1 MLNKKLT
8 KEQYE
13 ALQQYERNLKNAASK
28 SFVHMSGEDF
38 EKVAKIYADVFGET
52 LTKSQMG
59 CNTCRLNALRKL
71 GELYVAYERHEEPK
85 VPKKAGRPRKLERDA
100 DEAIN

>member
-1 MLNKKLT
+1 MLYKKLT

-13 ALQQYERNLKNAASK
+13 ALKPYEKNLKNAASK
-28 SFVHMSGEDF
+28 SFVHMSGDDF
-38 EKVAKIYADVFGET
+38 EKVAKIYTDVFGVA

-85 VPKKAGRPRKLERDA
+85 TPKKAGRPRKLETGDGVQ
-100 DEAIN
+100 E

>member
-1 MLNKKLT
+1 MLYKKLT

-13 ALQQYERNLKNAASK
+13 ALKPYEKNLKNAASK
-28 SFVHMSGEDF
+28 SFVHMTGDDF
-38 EKVAKIYADVFGET
+38 EKVAKIYTDVFGVA

-59 CNTCRLNALRKL
+59 CNTCRLNSLRKL

-85 VPKKAGRPRKLERDA
+85 VPKKAGRPRKLEMEDGKQ
-100 DEAIN
+100 D